1 MRFGS
6 ILSAAA
12 LLFSAVSAAPAPA
25 TQDTAASGID
35 GFSIGDIINALK
47 IGLVQDIGVF
57 ITLDSLTTNIVS
69 SNFTAKNPLPFELS
83 IDRVVTSAGVNGEE
97 YAKFDQSFSKAI
109 VVPPLG
115 TKNSGV
121 FGNVLLTQGID
132 ASLDIVPLGYL
143 DLLNIDVYVR
153 AGTIFGALG
162 IPITISGVHQ
172 SNVPTTYTLDLS

>member
-6 ILSAAA
+6 ILSAVA
-12 LLFSAVSAAPAPA
+12 LLVSAVSAAPAPA
-25 TQDTAASGID
+25 QDATADGVG

-47 IGLVQDIGVF
+47 IGLVKDVGVF
-57 ITLDSLTTNIVS
+57 ITLDSLTNNIVS

-83 IDRVVTSAGVNGEE
+83 IDRVVTSAGINGTE

-115 TKNSGV
+115 TKNSGK

-132 ASLDIVPLGYL
+132 ASLAIVPLGYL

-162 IPITISGVHQ
+162 IPITIAGVHQ
-172 SNVPTTYTLDLS
+172 SNVPTSYTLDLS